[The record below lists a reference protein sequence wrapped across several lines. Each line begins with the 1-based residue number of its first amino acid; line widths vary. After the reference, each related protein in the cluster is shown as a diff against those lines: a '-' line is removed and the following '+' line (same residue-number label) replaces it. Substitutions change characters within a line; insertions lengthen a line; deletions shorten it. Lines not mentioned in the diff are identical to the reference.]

1 MEEKAGNFRTQV
13 AIVGGGPVGMLLA
26 LFLDRYGVTS
36 AIFNTGDR
44 VRVHP
49 RGSSHNPRTMEHY
62 RRLGISTE
70 IRKLG
75 LPPDHP
81 KDVAYFT
88 RLSAWEIARY
98 RMPSEIEQALLTA
111 GTQATDQMPEPFQRA
126 NQMYVEDFLLKHV
139 CTRPNIELRFGWQ
152 AERFSQ
158 NTDTVSLIAK
168 RLVDGCSEQWCARYL
183 VGCDGSHS
191 AVRRSL
197 GIRYSGY
204 DRLEQAYLGGRMI
217 STYLRAPTLYRD
229 YLGRRRA
236 WMYWVVNPELRGTLF
251 ALNGKDEF
259 TFWTKPR
266 DAEAPPDEAAV
277 RYALFRCIG
286 AEAPIEFISHQP
298 WTAGAALVA
307 ERFGGG
313 RILLAGDAAHL
324 FTPTGGFGMNT
335 GVDDVANLSWKLA
348 AILQGWGGK
357 SLLASYE
364 VERRPIAVRNTG
376 AARAIARQVGVLD
389 IPASMEE
396 DSPTGA
402 VERQEVGAQVSTYL
416 GAQFAPIGVDL
427 GARYDGSP
435 VIASE
440 AAAPTDSIV
449 QYIPTGQPGGRAPHC
464 WLGAGRGI
472 GDLMYDRLGNGFTL
486 LRLGPKPADGDDL
499 AEAAKKSGVPFD
511 ILDVPNPASRDLYG
525 ADLALVRPD
534 QHIAWRGTNPAGNA
548 SAILARVTGA
558 A

>member
-1 MEEKAGNFRTQV
+1 MEEKENKLQTQV
-13 AIVGGGPVGMLLA
+13 AIVGGGPVGMFLA
-26 LFLDRYGVTS
+26 LLLDRYGVS
-36 AIFNTGDR
+36 SVIFNAESH
-44 VRVHP
+44 VSAYP

-62 RRLGISTE
+62 RRLGISAE

-88 RLSAWEIARY
+88 RLSGWEIARY
-98 RMPSEIEQALLTA
+98 KMPSEIELARLAA

-126 NQMYVEDFLLKHV
+126 NQMYVENFLLKHLG
-139 CTRPNIELRFGWQ
+139 TRPNIELRFGWQ
-152 AERFSQ
+152 AEQFSQ
-158 NTDTVSLIAK
+158 NTDAVSLTST
-168 RLVDGCSEQWCARYL
+168 RLVDNRREQWRARYL
-183 VGCDGSHS
+183 VGCDGSRS

-217 STYLRAPTLYRD
+217 SSYLRAPTLYHD

-266 DAEAPPDEAAV
+266 DAEAPPDEAAI

-286 AEAPIEFISHQP
+286 TEAPIEFIGHQP

-307 ERFGGG
+307 EQFGGG

-335 GVDDVANLSWKLA
+335 GIDDVANLSWKLA

-357 SLLASYE
+357 ALLASYE
-364 VERRPIAVRNTG
+364 AERKPIAVRNTR
-376 AARAIARQVGVLD
+376 AARIIAKQVGVLD
-389 IPASMEE
+389 IPAGVE
-396 DSPTGA
+396 DDSSAGA
-402 VERQEVGAQVSTYL
+402 MQRQELGAQVSTYL

-440 AAAPTDSIV
+440 GPAPTDSIV
-449 QYIPTGQPGGRAPHC
+449 QYIPTGEPGGRAPHY

-472 GDLMYDRLGNGFTL
+472 GDSLYDRLGKGFTL
-486 LRLGPKPADGDDL
+486 LRLGPKPAGGGDL
-499 AEAAKKSGVPFD
+499 AEAANRSGVPFD
-511 ILDVPNPASRDLYG
+511 ILDVPDSAMRDLYG
-525 ADLALVRPD
+525 ADLVLIRPD
-534 QHIAWRGTNPAGNA
+534 QHIAWRGENSADNA
-548 SAILARVTGA
+548 SAILARVTGV
-558 A
+558 

>member
-1 MEEKAGNFRTQV
+1 MEEKPSNFQTQV

-36 AIFNTGDR
+36 VIFNTEDR

-62 RRLGISTE
+62 RRLGLSTE

-75 LPPDHP
+75 FPPDHP

-98 RMPSEIEQALLTA
+98 RMPSEIELVRLTA
-111 GTQATDQMPEPFQRA
+111 DTQATDQMPEPFQRA
-126 NQMYVEDFLLKHV
+126 NQMYVEDFLLKHLS
-139 CTRPNIELRFGWQ
+139 TRPNIEIRFGWQ
-152 AERFSQ
+152 AEQFSQ
-158 NTDTVSLIAK
+158 TTDAVSLTAT
-168 RLVDGCSEQWCARYL
+168 RLLDNRTEQWCARYL
-183 VGCDGSHS
+183 VGCDGSQS

-266 DAEAPPDEAAV
+266 DAEAPPDEAAI

-286 AEAPIEFISHQP
+286 AEVPIEFIAHQP
-298 WTAGAALVA
+298 WTAGAALVV
-307 ERFGGG
+307 EQFGGG

-335 GVDDVANLSWKLA
+335 GIDDVANLSWKLA
-348 AILQGWGGK
+348 AMLQGWGGK

-364 VERRPIAVRNTG
+364 VERKPIAVRNTR
-376 AARAIARQVGVLD
+376 AARAIAKQVGVLD
-389 IPASMEE
+389 IPAGVE
-396 DSPTGA
+396 DDSSDGA
-402 VERQEVGAQVSTYL
+402 TQRQELGAQVSTYL

-440 AAAPTDSIV
+440 GPAPTDSIV

-472 GDLMYDRLGNGFTL
+472 GDSLYDRLGNGFTL
-486 LRLGPKPADGDDL
+486 LRLGPKPAGGGDL
-499 AEAAKKSGVPFD
+499 AEAANKSRVPFD
-511 ILDVPNPASRDLYG
+511 ILDVPDSAMRELYG
-525 ADLALVRPD
+525 ADLVLIRPD
-534 QHIAWRGTNPAGNA
+534 QHIAWRGANSAGNA
-548 SAILARVTGA
+548 SAIMARVTGV
-558 A
+558 